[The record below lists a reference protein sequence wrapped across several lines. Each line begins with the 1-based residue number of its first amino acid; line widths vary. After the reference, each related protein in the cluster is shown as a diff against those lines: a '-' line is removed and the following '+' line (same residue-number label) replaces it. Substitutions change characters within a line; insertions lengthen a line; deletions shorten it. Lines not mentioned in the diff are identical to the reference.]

1 MDVGMQGNDSFL
13 GRIWG
18 AVKEESFM
26 RNCRIVSLPARNTH
40 LCSGSRFSSA
50 ISSSSRRFATSHSN
64 RSRSADTSF
73 SFSRSQWFSI
83 SSSWADTYSPAPI
96 AGPGCPSGCIGAAC
110 IECADSEL
118 ASCTAGLI
126 ASTRL
131 PMLWEGSTALGDTAV
146 GIPFVGGGASGDTT
160 AGAATHS
167 LSHMVAR
174 RRLAF
179 FKLIR

>member
-1 MDVGMQGNDSFL
+1 MDDAGNVSL
-13 GRIWG
+13 LEHIWN
-18 AVKEESFM
+18 AKKEKNFM
-26 RNCRIVSLPARNTH
+26 RNCRI
-40 LCSGSRFSSA
+40 SA

-110 IECADSEL
+110 IECADREL

-131 PMLWEGSTALGDTAV
+131 PMLWVGSMALGETAL

-167 LSHMVAR
+167 LSHMADPFAAR
-174 RRLAF
+174 KPDFPAAGTTNGG
-179 FKLIR
+179 